1 MKYITEII
9 IFLLVLFIYLHIFY
23 HQKVSNDYEIYEL
36 DEITNDKLNEVCD
49 LRQPVVFYA
58 HNNIQDHCTGIQLQ
72 KTFGGLDLKIRDMAE
87 QDDSSE
93 MYIPLTLT
101 NTFKLLQNDNERK
114 YITEKNQDFI
124 QETGLYKEFK
134 KNECFFKPPLT
145 NSSEYDIISG
155 GISSSTPLRY
165 ELNYRNYFYV
175 TEGTVTIKLTP
186 PINGKYL
193 LTEKDFENLEFRS
206 PINPWIVQ
214 KEYEREYSKIRF
226 IEIELRPGMM
236 FHIPPY
242 WWYSIK
248 FNSNTTICNFK
259 YKTIMNTI
267 SISPMVFI
275 HLMQRLNI
283 RRKYNQYTQKTKNKQ
298 ENIESKQ
305 DKLERKVKEKK
316 IKSKNKNNTKTHL
329 NSFGQ
334 PKTIEEQ
341 LVETST
347 NDVKPD
353 NRLTELNLIKPAVSS
368 DMNSP
373 NLLKN
378 ESTSIEKLTQ
388 NANQISSDKE
398 LSAE

>member
-9 IFLLVLFIYLHIFY
+9 IFLLVLFVYLHIFY

-58 HNNIQDHCTGIQLQ
+58 HNNIQNHCSGTQLQ
-72 KTFGGLDLKIRDMAE
+72 KTFGGLDLKIRDVTE
-87 QDDSSE
+87 KDDSSE

-114 YITEKNQDFI
+114 YITEKNKDFI

-134 KNECFFKPPLT
+134 KNEGFFKPPLT

-155 GISSSTPLRY
+155 GVNTSTPLRY
-165 ELNYRNYFYV
+165 EMSYRNYFYV
-175 TEGTVTIKLTP
+175 SEGIATIKLTP

-193 LTEKDFENLEFRS
+193 LTEKDFENFEFRS
-206 PINPWIVQ
+206 PINPWTIQ
-214 KEYEREYSKIRF
+214 KEYEKEYSKIRF

-236 FHIPPY
+236 FHIPAY
-242 WWYSIK
+242 WWYTIK

-267 SISPMVFI
+267 SISPLIFVHF
-275 HLMQRLNI
+275 MQRLNI
-283 RRKYNQYTQKTKNKQ
+283 RRKYIQYKQKTKNKQ
-298 ENIESKQ
+298 ENFESKQ
-305 DKLERKVKEKK
+305 EKLERKIKEKK
-316 IKSKNKNNTKTHL
+316 IKFKKKDNSKTDF

-341 LVETST
+341 LVENST
-347 NDVKPD
+347 NEIKQV
-353 NRLTELNLIKPAVSS
+353 NTLSENNLIKPAVSC

-373 NLLKN
+373 NILKN
-378 ESTSIEKLTQ
+378 DSTAIDKLSQ
-388 NANQISSDKE
+388 NINNISSVKE